1 MGKKIKGIIFSIYL
15 AIALVV
21 TLLLL
26 GYNDFKITEIGK
38 YSLLLITDDE
48 LAPEFN
54 KGDLVILNKDSEV
67 LTGQKAFFYNTYNQ
81 KIEVRLGEVVETEK
95 VNDTETTYTFEGDRR
110 LSSQYVLGPANTA
123 EIIPHLGSVLSV
135 LESKWGFLFIIV
147 FPILILSIN
156 QISKV
161 CSNILKAYKESI
173 LEEAKREVKKDAE
186 AKAEDKE

>member
-15 AIALVV
+15 AIALVI

-26 GYNDFKITEIGK
+26 GYNDFKITEIGT
-38 YSLLLITDDE
+38 YSLLLITDNE

-54 KGDLVILNKDSEV
+54 KGDLVIVNKDSEV

-81 KIEVRLGEVVETEK
+81 KIEVRLGEVIEAERVT
-95 VNDTETTYTFEGDRR
+95 DTETTYTFEGDRR
-110 LSSQYVLGPANTA
+110 LSSQYVLGPSKTA
-123 EIIPHLGSVLSV
+123 DVIPHLGSVLSV

-156 QISKV
+156 QISRV

-173 LEEAKREVKKDAE
+173 LEEAKREVKKEAE
-186 AKAEDKE
+186 AKDKE